1 MDSRNAVLM
10 NLFAGREWKCRYRE
24 WTCGHS
30 RGRREWD
37 KWRKQHRHIHCH
49 VLGLDSSWGCKE
61 SDTTEQLSLHFTS
74 CVKRTAGEK
83 MLYNTWSSAWHFLMT

>member
-1 MDSRNAVLM
+1 M

-37 KWRKQHRHIHCH
+37 KWRNSTDIYTAMS
-49 VLGLDSSWGCKE
+49 LDWIVHEVAKSQ
-61 SDTTEQLSLHFTS
+61 TRLSNFHFTS
-74 CVKRTAGEK
+74 CVKWTAGEK
-83 MLYNTWSSAWHFLMT
+83 LLYNMGSSAWHFLMI